1 MNLLKYILADIR
13 ISISD
18 ESLEKFKVF
27 YEELVNWN
35 ERFNLTAITDKEKVI
50 VKHFYDSLL
59 AVNTKGWTG
68 DGALVDIGTG
78 AGFPGV
84 PLKIINP
91 KMTVTL
97 IDSTVKKTIFLK
109 NLIARLELNGVEVVQ
124 GRVEEIA
131 RREEYRGNYDF
142 AVVRAVAGMPVLLE
156 YGLPLLKLRGKL
168 IIYKGPDWETEFVC
182 GKEALDELGG
192 AVIEVYKTKL
202 PYNEGERVLITIEK
216 TKETPARYP
225 RRPGVPE
232 KKPILKWKN
241 IEK

>member
-1 MNLLKYILADIR
+1 MRLLKYMLADIG

-18 ESLEKFKVF
+18 ENLEKFKVF
-27 YEELVNWN
+27 YEELIDWN

-97 IDSTVKKTIFLK
+97 IDSAAKKATFLK
-109 NLIARLELNGVEVVQ
+109 NLMARLELNGVEVVQ
-124 GRVEEIA
+124 GRAEEIA
-131 RREEYRGNYDF
+131 RREEYRNSFDF
-142 AVVRAVAGMPVLLE
+142 AVIRAVAGIPVLLE

-168 IIYKGPDWETEFVC
+168 IIYKGPDWETEFVSAQ
-182 GKEALDELGG
+182 EALNELGG
-192 AVIEVYKTKL
+192 EVIEVYKAKL
-202 PYNEGERVLITIEK
+202 PQNEGERVLITVEK

-232 KKPILKWKN
+232 KKPILKWK
-241 IEK
+241 K